1 MQATAVYNAA
11 LLVPLFIFLVS
22 WGSGQKE
29 QLIFQIP
36 MKILFNLLPR
46 RTKSA
51 WIRPRLYFVC
61 AQICFLMGAAVGLAE
76 IRHTGISVINSWL
89 TLGTMFCLLL
99 GLLFREGVR
108 LGLLESGDYEEE
120 FIDRV
125 FNPWQ

>member
-29 QLIFQIP
+29 QP
-36 MKILFNLLPR
+36 MFPLKSPFDLLPK
-46 RTKSA
+46 RTGSA

-61 AQICFLMGAAVGLAE
+61 AQICFLMGAAVWLAE
-76 IRHTGISVINSWL
+76 THRTGIDVINNWL
-89 TLGTMFCLLL
+89 TLGTMLCLLL

-108 LGLLESGDYEEE
+108 LGLLESGDYDEK

-125 FNPWQ
+125 FKPWE